1 MRATPRAA
9 PVALPEQTESA
20 APVGRYL
27 LDLLGGSEASTTLTY
42 HEDALWLASLAA
54 GEEEVG
60 ESPGT
65 FELAATNYP
74 NPFTRATTIA
84 YSLNDTADVEIQVVD
99 VLGRLVATLVA
110 EMQEAGSYQ
119 TEFDGSRL
127 ASGTYFYR
135 LRANFQVYTGRM
147 TLAR

>member
-1 MRATPRAA
+1 MSLLTDYHLPTNGVSYVPRHSKRVTGEPLLVRLVGGGRGAA
-9 PVALPEQTESA
+9 ARSIALSSSSKRTS
-20 APVGRYL
+20 
-27 LDLLGGSEASTTLTY
+27 GSWT
-42 HEDALWLASLAA
+42 
-54 GEEEVG
+54 
-60 ESPGT
+60 
-65 FELAATNYP
+65 
-74 NPFTRATTIA
+74 TTIA

-127 ASGTYFYR
+127 ARGTYFYR
-135 LRANFQVYTGRM
+135 LRANHQGHTGRI